1 MTVYHGSTTEIKK
14 PDVSF
19 SNKNAL
25 TVFYRQELE
34 TSIIEY
40 LADKLKIDFRDAM
53 KVYYNSKLSEQIEKG
68 ENGIDN
74 LDYKNLAEDLIENEY
89 KYFCK
94 S

>member
-1 MTVYHGSTTEIKK
+1 MT
-14 PDVSF
+14 D
-19 SNKNAL
+19 KNAL

-89 KYFCK
+89 NYFCK

>member
-1 MTVYHGSTTEIKK
+1 MT
-14 PDVSF
+14 D
-19 SNKNAL
+19 KNAL

>member
-1 MTVYHGSTTEIKK
+1 MT
-14 PDVSF
+14 D
-19 SNKNAL
+19 KNAL

-89 KYFCK
+89 KYFSK